1 MNNENQAISMFE
13 EQNAHMVN
21 YYEEHPTLSK
31 KRVARNSTVRG
42 SGMNEIMPRRSKR
55 LESKHKAL
63 PLQYDN

>member
-1 MNNENQAISMFE
+1 MFNENEAISMFE
-13 EQNAHMVN
+13 EKSAHTVN

-42 SGMNEIMPRRSKR
+42 SDMNELMPRRSKR

-63 PLQYDN
+63 PMQYNN